1 MSVETERP
9 EEIKTG
15 DVRPKNGAGVT
26 VGSDAPEA
34 VKVKRGPS
42 PRIRQIAILAGI
54 VVAILIIIWGVRA
67 LAFAMTHETTDDAK
81 VDADVVT
88 ITSKISER
96 VAKIFVDTNQHV
108 NKGQVLI
115 QLDDR
120 DERARYEQALAAL
133 QAQRATA
140 NAAQQNVAL
149 TRSTVQAQTQQGA
162 GGVSS
167 AASGIQNAQEQV
179 SVAQQGVDQARAQ
192 LRAAQAGVPAAREAL
207 AKANIDFERT
217 STLVSSGDVARANLD
232 TARATREAARSQYQ
246 QAIDNVAVAQAGVD
260 AAIQRV
266 AAAQAGVSG
275 QQGQLVSAQGKLSE
289 SDSPF
294 RVSAQQAQANA
305 AEAQVGSLLAQLRI
319 ASEQLGYT
327 KIFSPIDGYV
337 GQKSVDIGQQ
347 VAPGTPLMTIVPLDK
362 IYITANFK
370 ETQIGKMKSGQETE
384 ITVDAYK
391 GVTFFGHVAAISPA
405 SQNTFSLVPAQNAS
419 GNFVKV
425 TQRIPVRI
433 LIDRASRPLAEV
445 PLRPGMSVV
454 ASVKVK

>member
-9 EEIKTG
+9 DQTKTG
-15 DVRPKNGAGVT
+15 DVRTKNGAGVA
-26 VGSDAPEA
+26 VEEREVPAEA
-34 VKVKRGPS
+34 KRGPS
-42 PRIRQIAILAGI
+42 PRVRQIAIIAGV
-54 VVAILIIIWGVRA
+54 VVAILVLIWGVRA

-81 VDADVVT
+81 VDADVIT

-96 VAKIFVDTNQHV
+96 VSQIFVDTNQHV
-108 NKGQVLI
+108 GKGQLLV

-133 QAQRATA
+133 EAQRATA
-140 NAAQQNVAL
+140 NAAQQTVL
-149 TRSTVQAQTQQGA
+149 LMRSTVQAQTQQGA

-167 AASGIQNAQEQV
+167 AASGITNAQEQV
-179 SVAQQGVDQARAQ
+179 GVAQQAVDQARAQ

-207 AKANIDFERT
+207 AKANVDFDRT
-217 STLVSSGDVARANLD
+217 SSLVGSGDLARANLD

-246 QAIDNVAVAQAGVD
+246 QALDNVAVAQSGVD
-260 AAIQRV
+260 SAVQRV
-266 AAAQAGVSG
+266 GAAQAGVSV
-275 QQGQLVSAQGKLSE
+275 QAGQLVSAQGKLSE
-289 SDSPF
+289 NDSPY
-294 RVSAQQAQANA
+294 RVSSQQAQANA
-305 AEAQVGSLLAQLRI
+305 AQAQVGSLLAQLRI

-327 KIFSPIDGYV
+327 KIYSPIDGYV
-337 GQKSVDIGQQ
+337 GQKTVDLGQQ
-347 VAPGTPLMTIVPLDK
+347 VAPGTPLMTVVPLDK
-362 IYITANFK
+362 IYITANYK
-370 ETQIGKMKSGQETE
+370 ETQIGKMKSGQEAQ

-391 GVTFFGHVAAISPA
+391 GVTFYGHLAAISPA

-433 LIDRASRPLAEV
+433 LIDRATRPLSEV